1 MTENDFWI
9 EVHLLVEEGQRVGQ
23 AMFNVLSRA
32 GMLPASIVGGLD
44 DPFYR
49 VKTMSSGRAWL
60 ARMARISPSGK
71 ILAVGT

>member
-1 MTENDFWI
+1 MSSDDFWS
-9 EVHLLVEEGQRVGQ
+9 EVNALTQEGQRVGQ

-32 GMLPASIVGGLD
+32 GLLPASLVGSLD

-60 ARMARISPSGK
+60 ARMARISSSGE